1 MTMIVIGFISIFV
14 LKKAN
19 VSDGVIIA
27 DAILAA
33 GFSIMDKLWDIR
45 IRLTEIENAIKRTL

>member
-1 MTMIVIGFISIFV
+1 
-14 LKKAN
+14 

-27 DAILAA
+27 YAILMA

-45 IRLTEIENAIKRTL
+45 IRLTEIENAIKR